1 MISQADKTTI
11 EEAINKLDEFI
22 RSDSYMKL
30 KNSPDTPDSVK
41 GSLVDLRQQRSDM
54 AGKLLEVYAKDIE
67 ENNAEFQKLIGEMV
81 KVSQAAEE
89 ATDDLKKIAD
99 RIESAVKVAKALDE
113 GIRVAAGLVG

>member
-99 RIESAVKVAKALDE
+99 RIE
-113 GIRVAAGLVG
+113 